1 MQSKIILV
9 LERKSNVYIVDDD
22 PSIVKALGRL
32 LKVLGYNTRGFPS
45 AQAFLEN
52 ADMEDGDCLILD
64 ITLPDMDGLLLQQE
78 LKKRQCTISIIFIT
92 GNGDKQLEKKAM
104 DAGAQ
109 GYLNKPFDEQQLM
122 NLVELALK

>member
-1 MQSKIILV
+1 MGAMSG
-9 LERKSNVYIVDDD
+9 S
-22 PSIVKALGRL
+22 
-32 LKVLGYNTRGFPS
+32 PS

-78 LKKRQCTISIIFIT
+78 LKKRQCTVSIIFIT

>member
-1 MQSKIILV
+1 MQSKIILM

-32 LKVLGYNTRGFPS
+32 LKVLGYNARGFPS

-52 ADMEDGDCLILD
+52 SDMGDEDCLILD

-78 LKKRQCTISIIFIT
+78 IKKRQCTISIIFIT
-92 GNGDKQLEKKAM
+92 GNGDKQLEKKVM

-109 GYLNKPFDEQQLM
+109 GYLNKPFDEKQLI